1 MRNPFFIR
9 RNRRRNHPVM
19 RVIGGALLAAVGAS
33 VVALFPEIKRYIRIS
48 RM

>member
-1 MRNPFFIR
+1 MRNPFYMR
-9 RNRRRNHPVM
+9 RNRRRNHPLM

-33 VVALFPEIKRYIRIS
+33 VVALIPEIKRYIKIS